1 MSTTFSRL
9 FHSMSLKII
18 IATFVPLLLTILALT
33 PAHAAAP
40 RPQSGGYSPHHYV
53 RASVKLFLL
62 LTFLLTACGT
72 IKTAPHPS
80 LSPSLASQVNTF
92 LTHEVE
98 AEQFSGSVLIARAG
112 KVLFSKGYGMADW
125 DQHVPNTPQ
134 TEFRIGSLTKQFT
147 AMAIL
152 LLQERGK
159 LHVQD
164 HICLYVPHCPAA
176 WQPITIHH
184 LLTHTSGIPNYT
196 DFSGIDFTQPVSPE
210 QLIAHFIDKPLA
222 FQPGTQYSYSNSGY
236 VVLGYIIERV
246 TGEPYALFLQHTIFT
261 PLQMRNTGYDQNH
274 PPLPEHA
281 TGYQDRQLTAQY
293 TDMSWPFAAG
303 GLYSTV
309 DDLYR
314 WAQALSTPELVSQ
327 KSLDAMFT
335 PYISTCP
342 SAGCASPFVSAG
354 YGYGW
359 VIATEKAPY
368 RQVIWHNGSIP
379 GFKAYLGLYPASKT
393 TMIVLSN
400 VASTDELAI
409 AAGLES
415 IVFMHR
421 GLPCTWGTVLVC

>member
-1 MSTTFSRL
+1 MKKSPTGEEDGARLLRENDNMNTREGDARQISASRRHL
-9 FHSMSLKII
+9 YLR
-18 IATFVPLLLTILALT
+18 V
-33 PAHAAAP
+33 
-40 RPQSGGYSPHHYV
+40 
-53 RASVKLFLL
+53 SVNLFLL

-72 IKTAPHPS
+72 VMTTPHPS
-80 LSPSLASQVNTF
+80 QSLSLASQVDTS
-92 LTHEVE
+92 LTRDVE
-98 AEQFSGSVLIARAG
+98 DEQFSGSVLIARAG

-125 DQHVPNTPQ
+125 GQHVPNTPH

-196 DFSGIDFTQPVSPE
+196 DVSDFDFTQPATPE

-281 TGYQDRQLTAQY
+281 TGYQDWQYVPFAELVKAQY
-293 TDMSWPFAAG
+293 IDMSWPFAAG

-309 DDLYR
+309 EDLYR
-314 WAQALSTPELVSQ
+314 WTQALSTTVLVSQ

-335 PYISTCP
+335 PYISICP
-342 SAGCASPFVSAG
+342 SAGCSGPFFESAG

-359 VIATEKAPY
+359 IIATEQAPY
-368 RQVIWHNGSIP
+368 RQVIWHNGSMP
-379 GFKAYLGLYPASKT
+379 GFKAYIGLYSASKT
-393 TMIVLSN
+393 TIIVLSN
-400 VASTDELAI
+400 LASTNVLEI
-409 AAGLES
+409 AASLES
-415 IVFMHR
+415 IVFMQA
-421 GLPCTWGTVLVC
+421 

>member
-1 MSTTFSRL
+1 MNTSEGDARQISASR
-9 FHSMSLKII
+9 
-18 IATFVPLLLTILALT
+18 
-33 PAHAAAP
+33 
-40 RPQSGGYSPHHYV
+40 RYHYLRV
-53 RASVKLFLL
+53 SVNLFLL
-62 LTFLLTACGT
+62 LAFLLTACGT
-72 IKTAPHPS
+72 ITTTSHPS
-80 LSPSLASQVNTF
+80 LRPSLATQVDTF

-112 KVLFSKGYGMADW
+112 KVLFSQGYSMADW

-164 HICLYVPHCPAA
+164 HICLYVLHCPAA

-196 DFSGIDFTQPVSPE
+196 DFSDIDVTQPASPA
-210 QLIAHFIDKPLA
+210 QLIAHFINKPLT

-246 TGEPYALFLQHTIFT
+246 TGEPYALFLQHTMFT

-281 TGYQDRQLTAQY
+281 TGYQDWQLTAQY
-293 TDMSWPFAAG
+293 IDMSWAFAAG

-309 DDLYR
+309 EDLYR
-314 WAQALSTPELVSQ
+314 WTQALSTPVLVSQ
-327 KSLDAMFT
+327 QSLGTMFT
-335 PYISTCP
+335 PFVTICP
-342 SAGCASPFVSAG
+342 KEGEGCLNGFSREG

-359 VIATEKAPY
+359 VIAAKQAPS
-368 RQVIWHNGSIP
+368 RQVIWHNGSIS
-379 GFKAYLGLYPASKT
+379 GFKAFLGFYPASKT
-393 TMIVLSN
+393 TLIVLSN
-400 VASTDELAI
+400 LASTDELAI
-409 AAGLES
+409 AASLES
-415 IVFMHR
+415 IVF
-421 GLPCTWGTVLVC
+421 TQA

>member
-1 MSTTFSRL
+1 MNISEGDGRQISASR
-9 FHSMSLKII
+9 
-18 IATFVPLLLTILALT
+18 
-33 PAHAAAP
+33 
-40 RPQSGGYSPHHYV
+40 RHHYV
-53 RASVKLFLL
+53 RVSVNLFLL

-72 IKTAPHPS
+72 VKTTPHPS
-80 LSPSLASQVNTF
+80 QSPSLASQVDSF
-92 LTHEVE
+92 LTREVE
-98 AEQFSGSVLIARAG
+98 DQQFSGSVLIARAG
-112 KVLFSKGYGMADW
+112 KVLFSKGYSMADW

-164 HICLYVPHCPAA
+164 HICLYVPQCPAA
-176 WQPITIHH
+176 WQPITIYH

-196 DFSGIDFTQPVSPE
+196 PHSYIDFTQPVSPA
-210 QLIAHFIDKPLA
+210 QLIAHFKDQPLA

-236 VVLGYIIERV
+236 DVLGYIIERV

-261 PLQMRNTGYDQNH
+261 PLQMRNTGYDQNY

-281 TGYQDRQLTAQY
+281 TGYQDWQYVPFAEIVKAQY
-293 TDMSWPFAAG
+293 FDVSWYFAAG

-309 DDLYR
+309 EDLYR
-314 WAQALSTPELVSQ
+314 WAQALSMPVLVSQ
-327 KSLDAMFT
+327 QSLDAMFT
-335 PYISTCP
+335 PHISICP
-342 SAGCASPFVSAG
+342 SAGCPGPFVSEG

-368 RQVIWHNGSIP
+368 RQVIWHNGSVS
-379 GFKAYLGLYPASKT
+379 GFIAYLGLYPASKT
-393 TMIVLSN
+393 TIIVLSN
-400 VASTDELAI
+400 LASTDELVI

-415 IVFMHR
+415 IVFMQA
-421 GLPCTWGTVLVC
+421 

>member
-1 MSTTFSRL
+1 MNTSEGDGRQIETSRRH
-9 FHSMSLKII
+9 HSIR
-18 IATFVPLLLTILALT
+18 V
-33 PAHAAAP
+33 
-40 RPQSGGYSPHHYV
+40 
-53 RASVKLFLL
+53 SVNLFLL
-62 LTFLLTACGT
+62 LTFLLTACGM
-72 IKTAPHPS
+72 IKTTPHPS
-80 LSPSLASQVNTF
+80 LRPSLASQVDTF

-112 KVLFSKGYGMADW
+112 KVLFSQGYSLADW

-164 HICLYVPHCPAA
+164 HICLYVPHCPTA

-196 DFSGIDFTQPVSPE
+196 AFSDIDFTQPVSPV
-210 QLIAHFIDKPLA
+210 QLIAHFKDKPLD

-236 VVLGYIIERV
+236 VVLGSIIERV

-281 TGYQDRQLTAQY
+281 TGYQDWQLTAQY
-293 TDMSWPFAAG
+293 LDMSWPFAAG
-303 GLYSTV
+303 GWYSTV
-309 DDLYR
+309 ADLYR
-314 WAQALSTPELVSQ
+314 WTQALSTPVLVSQ
-327 KSLDAMFT
+327 QSLDTMFT
-335 PYISTCP
+335 PFVTICP
-342 SAGCASPFVSAG
+342 KRGEGCLDGSSREG

-359 VIATEKAPY
+359 VIATE
-368 RQVIWHNGSIP
+368 Q
-379 GFKAYLGLYPASKT
+379 
-393 TMIVLSN
+393 
-400 VASTDELAI
+400 
-409 AAGLES
+409 
-415 IVFMHR
+415 
-421 GLPCTWGTVLVC
+421 